1 MTQGEGGEDGRVEG
15 GERHEAGANLSWTS
29 QARTRH
35 HSTIKIIWDGSLS
48 EPVMDCLPPIPMPFL
63 LCCCVV
69 AAKHEPCLHGRLRP
83 PTPTPH
89 LRYNGR
95 PVLLL
100 LPPPRSTIPSPPSPS
115 SSPLLNSSYPS
126 SFFLPQL
133 LASTPPSSSSPRS
146 FSAPSTTRRGLLTP
160 PH

>member
-1 MTQGEGGEDGRVEG
+1 MAGWRGGSDMRLEPICRGQAKRGRDIIQQSKIYGTAVS
-15 GERHEAGANLSWTS
+15 ANWSWIVYH
-29 QARTRH
+29 QYQR
-35 HSTIKIIWDGSLS
+35 LF
-48 EPVMDCLPPIPMPFL
+48 VVL

-69 AAKHEPCLHGRLRP
+69 AAKREPCLHGRLRR

-133 LASTPPSSSSPRS
+133 LASTPPSSSSPLS
-146 FSAPSTTRRGLLTP
+146 FSVPNTTRRGLPTP